1 MSDKQFERLKRIMEI
16 QSMDD
21 HSWWDSE
28 AILKENKPK
37 EQVHKDRLDDL
48 KNQGLT
54 HNKRDI
60 KN

>member
-1 MSDKQFERLKRIMEI
+1 
-16 QSMDD
+16 MDD